1 MTDGTLSKRL
11 VSGSARV
18 RRRLRALWFG
28 ALCGTSLLAG
38 TAVAQPTPDQPDLAS
53 ITGNPAATTFSTGT
67 GQLGRWLGLRDEWG
81 LRLGGVWLA
90 DTNLVAAGGVH
101 PGSATNN
108 SALFVGFGI
117 DAEKLVD
124 WRGAAF
130 GFQFLQFNGGDTN
143 ADAGTIT
150 GYNGITGPLPHNRSE
165 LFEAWYEQALIKDVL
180 KVRIGRS
187 TPSADF
193 NNVTRPVA
201 FDDSTQNIPSVSGL
215 LYTTIFANGSMLGI
229 LPGYYNPGDGIT
241 VNFTPTNRFYVNV
254 GAYDGNLARGIQT
267 GLVGPQFNGYYTM
280 IAEMGFDWVLGEGRH
295 PGQFG
300 IGLWR
305 HTGQLSAPG
314 GLTQDS
320 TGGFYLFG
328 SQRLAFGLN
337 DRVRASSISAFY
349 QFGVNDSQTL
359 PINKYYGAG
368 LTAFGLIGDRERDS
382 MGVGIGV
389 SRTNPNLFVRPTE
402 VILQA
407 YYQAHLFAAIFLQ
420 PAISYIPTPGAV
432 ASAPGALTTTMRL
445 TVLF

>member
-1 MTDGTLSKRL
+1 MG
-11 VSGSARV
+11 A
-18 RRRLRALWFG
+18 RRRLAWLA
-28 ALCGTSLLAG
+28 ALCGAWPAG
-38 TAVAQPTPDQPDLAS
+38 RAAAEPVNTASV
-53 ITGNPAATTFSTGT
+53 TGNPAATTFSTGT
-67 GQLGRWLGLRDEWG
+67 GQLGRLLGLRDDWG
-81 LRLGGVWLA
+81 VTLGGIWLA
-90 DTNLVAAGGVH
+90 DTNLVAAGGVN
-101 PGSATNN
+101 PGRSTSN
-108 SALFVGFGI
+108 SALFVSLGI
-117 DAEKLVD
+117 NAEKLVD
-124 WRGAAF
+124 WRGAGF

-143 ADAGTIT
+143 ADAGTIS

-165 LFEAWYEQALIKDVL
+165 LFQAWYEQVLVKDVL

-201 FDDSTQNIPSVSGL
+201 FDDSTQNIPSISGL

-241 VNFTPTNRFYVNV
+241 VNFTPTTRFYVNV

-280 IAEMGFDWVLGEGRH
+280 IAEMGFDWLLGEGRH

-305 HTGQLSAPG
+305 HTGQLTAPG
-314 GLTQDS
+314 GITQDS
-320 TGGFYLFG
+320 TGGVYLFG
-328 SQRLAFGLN
+328 SQRVAFGLN
-337 DRVRASSISAFY
+337 DRVPSSSVSVFY

-359 PINKYYGAG
+359 PINQYYGAG

-382 MGVGIGV
+382 MGLGVGV
-389 SRTNPNLFVRPTE
+389 SRTNPNLFARATE

-407 YYQAHLFAAIFLQ
+407 YYQAHLIAAIFLQ
-420 PAISYIPTPGAV
+420 PTVSYIPSPGAV
-432 ASAPGALTTTMRL
+432 ASAPGALTTTLRL